1 MRLQHAVQVFIEG
14 SWGVVSTPV
23 MILSVRVG
31 EEVSAQHRV
40 IWRSRPLGDS
50 FSFVHGAEV
59 FRQCCELSLKT
70 IPFQYCFTKSIQ
82 GDNKQRPWLVDRQD
96 LDTDPS
102 FLKWYLQT
110 YLHVHFRMRVHVVK
124 QLLVVDVLLVPLQRF
139 IVPEIVS
146 QRNQQHFAAE
156 QLGLL
161 TILVEQNRS
170 SETQNP

>member
-1 MRLQHAVQVFIEG
+1 M
-14 SWGVVSTPV
+14 
-23 MILSVRVG
+23 
-31 EEVSAQHRV
+31 
-40 IWRSRPLGDS
+40 
-50 FSFVHGAEV
+50 
-59 FRQCCELSLKT
+59 
-70 IPFQYCFTKSIQ
+70 
-82 GDNKQRPWLVDRQD
+82 
-96 LDTDPS
+96 
-102 FLKWYLQT
+102 QT
-110 YLHVHFRMRVHVVK
+110 YLHVHFRMRVHVVE